1 MNYKAVLL
9 RSFGVL
15 LTSVFFTFIQAQD
28 TLQLTVPK
36 AEAIFLQNN
45 LSLLAAQYN
54 VNANQALI
62 QQARAWNNPVLNTDQ
77 NLYDG
82 KFFRHTKGTST
93 IPQDGGQIYLSLQQV
108 IQTAGKRSKLVQIAQ
123 DNTQSA
129 QAQLNELMRNLHYV
143 LVTDLNNLSQLQ
155 QTQGLLEDE
164 IHHLQSLARGMDE
177 MLKLGDISQK
187 EDLRI
192 KALLF
197 SLQSDYADNLVQQ
210 QDLQKEL
217 RTLLQVKDNTPLQV
231 QTEPL
236 KGPLPPSLALAT
248 LVDTA
253 ISSRPDLVLAGH
265 QLDLQQ
271 HNYNYQ
277 KALAVPDLTVG
288 LEYDKANSYVSNYY
302 GLQLSL
308 PLPLFNR
315 NKGNII
321 SAGWSIKQA
330 QTNLQQ
336 NRSQVQN
343 EVMASYNKLITLY
356 KVQESAAGTW
366 TSDYDKLLRNIVSSY
381 QQRKVSLI
389 DFIDFFSS
397 YKETRLRQL
406 KQQTDM
412 RNAAAE
418 LNFVSNQNVI
428 TLN

>member
-366 TSDYDKLLRNIVSSY
+366 TSDYDKLLRNMVSSY

>member
-9 RSFGVL
+9 RSLGVL